1 MTFALIVIVALVVVG
16 AAWCYNSLLRMR
28 NYVKSGWADVDVYLK
43 RRSEL
48 IPNLVETTKGYSG
61 YERDVLENVA
71 KARSTANIGD
81 RAQVEEAIA
90 GRVVQLI
97 ALAEQY
103 PELKA
108 STNFIQL
115 QQELAETE
123 NKIASARQYY
133 NGAVRDYNTLV
144 EAFPTGLFARAFGF
158 RHADFFS
165 IDTMSERSTPKASF

>member
-1 MTFALIVIVALVVVG
+1 MTFAFIVAGAVVAFG
-16 AAWCYNSLLRMR
+16 AAWCYNSLLRGR
-28 NYVKSGWADVDVYLK
+28 NYVKAGWADVDVYLK
-43 RRSEL
+43 RRAEL

-61 YERDVLENVA
+61 FERDVLENVA
-71 KARSTANIGD
+71 KARSTANVGD
-81 RAQVEEAIA
+81 RAEVEEAIA

-97 ALAEQY
+97 AVAEQY

-115 QQELAETE
+115 QEELSETE

-144 EAFPTGLFARAFGF
+144 ESFPTTLFAKAFGF
-158 RHADFFS
+158 QHAEFFS
-165 IDTMSERSTPKASF
+165 IDTLSERSTPKAEF

>member
-1 MTFALIVIVALVVVG
+1 MVWIIVGLALVAVG

-28 NYVKSGWADVDVYLK
+28 NYVKAGWADVDVYLK
-43 RRSEL
+43 RRSDL

-61 YERDVLENVA
+61 FERDVLESVA

-81 RAQVEEAIA
+81 RAQVEEASA

-108 STNFIQL
+108 SSNFIQL
-115 QQELAETE
+115 QDELAETE
-123 NKIASARQYY
+123 NKIANARQYY
-133 NGAVRDYNTLV
+133 NGAVRDFNTLI
-144 EAFPTGLFARAFGF
+144 EAFPTGIFAKMFGF
-158 RHADFFS
+158 RHAEFFS
-165 IDTMSERSTPKASF
+165 IDSMSERSNPKANF